1 MYSCIPAGIPAF
13 ATTCITC
20 LAGALLLGLAFHAR
34 TLEAC
39 RTIWRKMLPGI
50 LLLAVLN
57 ASYNTLYLYGA
68 KSFDVASGAFTFC
81 MTVVVLPVV
90 LLTMRRKISLETWA
104 SVVLVFLGIVIALG
118 PSLRG
123 EQLPGLAFMGTGCLV
138 RAIFIVRLADMAK
151 KYDPIAIAVFLQFFA
166 GLFSFGGW
174 FFEEPRLFLALPLS
188 RSLLAAWAI
197 YAYFIVAFAQSLN
210 IFAMKRVTAANA
222 TVVYSMEIIFSIT
235 WGALL
240 PSGLIENVKLTPSIF
255 VGGLMV
261 VCGSLAEIM
270 DFRRKRSAFETKAG
284 EGEQ

>member
-1 MYSCIPAGIPAF
+1 
-13 ATTCITC
+13 
-20 LAGALLLGLAFHAR
+20 
-34 TLEAC
+34 
-39 RTIWRKMLPGI
+39 MLPGI

-57 ASYNTLYLYGA
+57 ASYNALYLYGT

-90 LLTMRRKISLETWA
+90 LLTMRRKISMETWI
-104 SVVLVFLGIVIALG
+104 SVALVFLGIVIALG

-123 EQLPGLAFMGTGCLV
+123 EQLPGLAFMGAGCLV
-138 RAIFIVRLADMAK
+138 RAIFIVLLADMAK

-166 GLFSFGGW
+166 GLFSLCGW
-174 FFEEPRLFLALPLS
+174 FCEEPHLFLALPLS

-235 WGALL
+235 WGAIL
-240 PSGLIENVKLTPSIF
+240 PAGLIANVKLTPCILM
-255 VGGLMV
+255 GGLMV
-261 VCGSLAEIM
+261 AGGSLAEII
-270 DFRRKRSAFETKAG
+270 DFRRKRGVFEANAV
-284 EGEQ
+284 EDVQ